1 MAWLATHT
9 SKTAITVLLRIA
21 WATAGRR
28 ARYRS
33 HVRALDRLD
42 LGEPEDSTVEL
53 WDELA
58 EQSLDLESR

>member
-1 MAWLATHT
+1 
-9 SKTAITVLLRIA
+9 V
-21 WATAGRR
+21 
-28 ARYRS
+28 YRS

-58 EQSLDLESR
+58 EQSLDRESR